1 MDTNEIILEQ
11 EERINYLNTILST
24 YRGSER
30 KSKKVLSA
38 IVVVVAVAIY
48 FLLFDLLGGIW
59 GYIVTVAILGIGVYC
74 ADKAGLSFNF
84 TATDGKLAYQA
95 CVTMEVLVKIK
106 EGTYRTDIANILTTG
121 TGKHIDL
128 YKKFIRLYPE
138 YASKELE
145 KLAKTEVEL
154 KDMYE

>member
-1 MDTNEIILEQ
+1 MNTNDIIMEQ
-11 EERINYLNTILST
+11 EERINYLNAILST

-38 IVVVVAVAIY
+38 IVIVAAIAIY
-48 FLLFDLLGGIW
+48 FLFSDLLGGIW
-59 GYIVTVAILGIGVYC
+59 GYIVTIAILGIGAYY
-74 ADKAGLSFNF
+74 ADKAGLSLNI
-84 TATDGKLAYQA
+84 ADTDGKLAFQA
-95 CVTMEVLVKIK
+95 CVTMEVLVEIK

-145 KLAKTEVEL
+145 KLAKIEVEL
-154 KDMYE
+154 KDMYK